1 MSAVPS
7 EGAEVA
13 LDSGATT
20 RSRRTRLVLR
30 WLPLALWAAGSVA
43 VVAVLGLP
51 YTRDAVFVWVLLG
64 ALAVS
69 LGDIGGWLRGVVVDW
84 LPFFLVLTAY
94 DLARGG
100 ADGWLAPTHFLPQ
113 ADVDVWLS
121 GGAVPSVWLQQHLHH
136 PGQVQWFE
144 VAAFLVYVSHFF
156 VTPLLAAVLWV
167 RDRRRFRRF
176 AAPLALLTLL
186 GCITFV
192 VFPAAPPWMASE
204 HGLIPP
210 TTRLIPQLWSWIGVG
225 AEQGFV
231 GTGYQY
237 ANDVAAVPSLHAA
250 LALLVAIAIWPQ
262 RRWARLLVAAYPLAM
277 ALAIVYTAEHYV
289 ADVLL
294 GWIYAVASF
303 AAIRWIARRLEAR
316 ASDRRKTIIPAASR

>member
-7 EGAEVA
+7 EGAELA
-13 LDSGATT
+13 LDERASG
-20 RSRRTRLVLR
+20 SRRTRTVLS
-30 WLPLALWAAGSVA
+30 WLPLAAWAAGSIA
-43 VVAVLGLP
+43 VVVAFGLP

-84 LPFFLVLTAY
+84 LPFFLVMTAY

-113 ADVDVWLS
+113 ADVDAWLF
-121 GGAVPSVWLQQHLHH
+121 GDTVPTVWLQAHLHD
-136 PGQVQWFE
+136 PGRVQWFE

-156 VTPLLAAVLWV
+156 VTPLLAAVLWL
-167 RDRRRFRRF
+167 RDRF
-176 AAPLALLTLL
+176 AASLALLTLL
-186 GCITFV
+186 GCLTFV

-210 TTRLIPQLWSWIGVG
+210 TTRLIPQLWTWIGVG
-225 AEQGFV
+225 AEQGVV
-231 GTGYQY
+231 GTGYRY

-250 LALLVAIAIWPQ
+250 LALLVAMSAWP
-262 RRWARLLVAAYPLAM
+262 RRWWTRLLMSAYPLAM
-277 ALAIVYTAEHYV
+277 AFAIVYTGEHYV

-303 AAIRWIARRLEAR
+303 VAIRWVARRLEAR
-316 ASDRRKTIIPAASR
+316 RADTRSTIIFAPSR